1 MKNKQLTK
9 SETRVINII
18 SFIMGEYH
26 EENILQDMEICT
38 ELILIARIL
47 HQRFRKS
54 FGEKAKEFTN
64 VELAKKEIL
73 KEIEDDEYYSRIKE
87 FIKDYKDYREKIV
100 RKNLN

>member
-47 HQRFRKS
+47 HQRFK
-54 FGEKAKEFTN
+54 KAHGISVKR
-64 VELAKKEIL
+64 L
-73 KEIEDDEYYSRIKE
+73 
-87 FIKDYKDYREKIV
+87 
-100 RKNLN
+100 